1 MSQKENTRASQEK
14 KDNQAPV
21 KKWQNLRESFF
32 SGDRFFRVFL
42 LAETVLFWR
51 FGDTDRSKKQVP
63 GGFWVRKS
71 HSFGI
76 PVRIWGAGE
85 SKWPFKFDLGVAVIG
100 QNEILA
106 GSGSFIRLNIF
117 VPEGFGRF
125 GTALHDFAIRLAI
138 WGCRGP

>member
-1 MSQKENTRASQEK
+1 MSQKENTRASQ
-14 KDNQAPV
+14 
-21 KKWQNLRESFF
+21 
-32 SGDRFFRVFL
+32 RFFL
-42 LAETVLFWR
+42 HAETVLFGGSGTLIGPKIR
-51 FGDTDRSKKQVP
+51 FRED
-63 GGFWVRKS
+63 WARKS
-71 HSFGI
+71 HSLGI